1 MYILLDPEI
10 PVIGIYQKKKKI
22 MNAGS
27 HKNVY
32 CSTIKTGNLY
42 IQQCMTEYTTVVILI
57 NNFSLVFANA

>member
-1 MYILLDPEI
+1 
-10 PVIGIYQKKKKI
+10 